1 MTERGGSD
9 LPILDRIMTAG
20 QTLGVSRREI
30 SNEISRLASEN
41 DIAGMQ
47 TLFNAYK
54 NWELREREAS
64 VSEEVTEEL
73 AYRNFD
79 VVARVADG
87 LEEGDEDL
95 VAMAKAV
102 RRGQGIGKITKF
114 YRNAVSYEP
123 PKQRTDNFYDN

>member
-1 MTERGGSD
+1 MPTRTG
-9 LPILDRIMTAG
+9 
-20 QTLGVSRREI
+20 
-30 SNEISRLASEN
+30 
-41 DIAGMQ
+41 
-47 TLFNAYK
+47 
-54 NWELREREAS
+54 NWEREAS